1 MRDPRIALLTL
12 AFLGAPAVAQDY
24 AHAPFREH
32 PVTLA
37 QVAALERIAAAARGL
52 AVLSEPEAAEAEDGD
67 EGEAE
72 EGLAA
77 ALPLFAASL
86 SAAAPEVAAA
96 LPEAVGEML
105 EAVEEG
111 ENPAG
116 PAAEALALADQAR
129 AALLPA
135 ELADSRPF
143 QAALMAALLLDE
155 GGVAESYE
163 EASEGDAAAYAIG
176 WAALQRV
183 KALWAGLKAKG
194 APETPAETVAEA
206 EAMIAILDGLFPG
219 ETPPDSLSPDP
230 EEAEAPAHRLVGLL
244 EVVADANLYPGRD
257 LAGAATLVAGLAEK
271 GCADL
276 AAGAGPMGME
286 TLAIAAAYHDQT
298 LADTLGVIAPEAAE
312 ATEEALEPLEDGA
325 VEEMAEACPALLAGL
340 QAGGA
345 ALTQ

>member
-1 MRDPRIALLTL
+1 MRDPRIALLAL
-12 AFLGAPAVAQDY
+12 AFLGGPAVAQDY

-32 PVTLA
+32 PVILA
-37 QVAALERIAAAARGL
+37 QAAALERIAAAAQGL
-52 AVLSEPEAAEAEDGD
+52 SVLSASEAAED
-67 EGEAE
+67 EGEE

-86 SAAAPEVAAA
+86 QAAAPEVATA
-96 LPEAVGEML
+96 LPGAVGEML

-135 ELADSRPF
+135 ELAESRPF
-143 QAALMAALLLDE
+143 QAALTAALLLDE
-155 GGVAESYE
+155 GGVAECYE
-163 EASEGDAAAYAIG
+163 EAAEGDAAAYAIG

-183 KALWAGLKAKG
+183 KALWAGLKAG
-194 APETPAETVAEA
+194 RAPETPAETVAEA
-206 EAMIAILDGLFPG
+206 DAMIAILDGLFPG
-219 ETPPDSLSPDP
+219 RTPPDSLSPDP

-257 LAGAATLVAGLAEK
+257 LAGAARLVAGLAEK

-286 TLAIAAAYHDQT
+286 TLAIAAAYHEQA
-298 LADTLGVIAPEAAE
+298 LADTLGVIAPEAAAAIKE
-312 ATEEALEPLEDGA
+312 GLEPLEDGA
-325 VEEMAEACPALLAGL
+325 AEVMAGACPALLAGL
-340 QAGGA
+340 RAGGG